1 MDLWIRYF
9 LATDRAAVKI
19 GSLHARLRRH
29 RYNELKESGSRLAWL
44 SILRSLRFL
53 IFGTGTLEG
62 KFDQPLRNRCQFG
75 SIIKLQTT
83 RAPFPLGGR
92 PLPAADGPSSR
103 RCSLLLQR
111 SAKPQHRRRAGG
123 LLRHHLLLRL
133 RVGDEGLEWGEG
145 STRGGERGRDRGK
158 RKGGTGVR
166 RRDAMSITCST
177 RTHRHGP
184 GNYVSRTTAVQ
195 VEHARMHTRVH

>member
-1 MDLWIRYF
+1 MTWFED
-9 LATDRAAVKI
+9 
-19 GSLHARLRRH
+19 SL
-29 RYNELKESGSRLAWL
+29 
-44 SILRSLRFL
+44 
-53 IFGTGTLEG
+53 
-62 KFDQPLRNRCQFG
+62 
-75 SIIKLQTT
+75 
-83 RAPFPLGGR
+83 
-92 PLPAADGPSSR
+92 ADGLSSR
-103 RCSLLLQR
+103 RCSLLLRR
-111 SAKPQHRRRAGG
+111 SAKLLLLGLHRRRAAG

-133 RVGDEGLEWGEG
+133 RVGDEGLEWGDG
-145 STRGGERGRDRGK
+145 STGGGERGRDRGK